1 MPEARLGAAT
11 EQERQLVVVRR
22 GLEVAMA
29 QSMRLNQAD
38 EQIDEA
44 RKRFEEQ
51 KTRIQRLIVQ
61 GAPSQAAEDL
71 LCKLQEAVQRA
82 MRKARSLR

>member
-29 QSMRLNQAD
+29 QSTRLDQAD

-71 LCKLQEAVQRA
+71 LCKLHEAVQRA
-82 MRKARSLR
+82 IRQATSLR